1 MVLMGRPALAAI
13 LCIAGA
19 NAVQLRRQ
27 AEAAPLALGQI
38 SALKDGS
45 WKPDDLVVVDQAIR
59 GLLKLSLSPE
69 KHQKIQ
75 ETADKVRKDLEPVT
89 SNKTLT
95 NQARRDLV
103 TSALK
108 EIGGLSVVLTPR
120 APVDGKNATAMKA
133 KLIAMKKELASKTA
147 MLSEEEQEL
156 KLDVL
161 KKELVEKKMQLHKL
175 LNKKRHAKMEV
186 ASQDDMEAQS
196 KMVAKLVEMANAVKS
211 DKAGKADKPAALQEI
226 GGLSVVLTPRAPV
239 DGKNATAMK
248 AKLIA
253 MKKEL
258 ASKTAMLSEEE
269 QELKL
274 DVLKK
279 ELVEKKMQLHK
290 LLNKKRHAKMEVAS
304 QDDMEAQSK
313 MVAKLVEMANAVKS
327 DKAGKADKPAALQAI
342 EVDLTKRTVALKADI
357 AKIDSQEQKTV
368 KDMDAVAS
376 ANIPHLNKDDALAKG
391 QVLLDS
397 LKKEEHRKFDKARA
411 LKKAELAE
419 LQKAIVSIDKGDVK
433 ALTEI
438 LSKMKHETK
447 DMDARSGRFLH

>member
-27 AEAAPLALGQI
+27 TEAAPLALGQI

-103 TSALK
+103 TAALK

-120 APVDGKNATAMKA
+120 APVDGN
-133 KLIAMKKELASKTA
+133 
-147 MLSEEEQEL
+147 
-156 KLDVL
+156 
-161 KKELVEKKMQLHKL
+161 
-175 LNKKRHAKMEV
+175 
-186 ASQDDMEAQS
+186 
-196 KMVAKLVEMANAVKS
+196 
-211 DKAGKADKPAALQEI
+211 
-226 GGLSVVLTPRAPV
+226 
-239 DGKNATAMK
+239 NATAMK